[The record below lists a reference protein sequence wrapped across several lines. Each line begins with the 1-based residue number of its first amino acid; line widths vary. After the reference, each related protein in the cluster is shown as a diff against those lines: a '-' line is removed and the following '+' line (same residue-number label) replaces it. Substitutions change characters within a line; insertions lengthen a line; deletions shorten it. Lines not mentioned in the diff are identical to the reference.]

1 MPAIQIHE
9 DAQPWRDRRR
19 EGAGLSRGAAS
30 IPLRFWHSRSVRW
43 QVLATFIIIN
53 ILAVAATSVIVIF
66 NAKRATE
73 VEIAA
78 SITVAERVV
87 RAGID
92 ELSRTTP
99 GGIMLE
105 DLVMRIGPMRHVRLL
120 ITTPG
125 GRPIWQAHPTSETL
139 DQNEHAAPAWFA
151 AMIRVDDL
159 SREIPVTSS
168 GSRIGTVLVLGEPR
182 DEIAEVWADMSGLA
196 AVAGLVDLSVIL
208 VLYFAFGRVLTP
220 LSALSDGLRQLEL
233 GHFRHRL
240 IEPAP
245 QELADLARRFNALA
259 GSLALARDENLKLH
273 HRLITAEDHERRLI
287 ARELH
292 DELGP
297 CLFGLKANMG
307 SLDRLAD
314 DLPSGKSG
322 RMRERLATL
331 VGIVDRM
338 QTANRRLLRRLRP
351 AALGEIALADALAA
365 LVSEL
370 AQNDGAP
377 RIELQCSGLAESYGE
392 CADLTIYRCVQEGV
406 TNALRHAQAKVLRL
420 TIDEC
425 KTLGVLQL
433 ELLDDGCGID
443 PDLAPGM
450 GLTGM
455 RERVEALGGT
465 FTISAATSGGTRV
478 GVSLPLELAG
488 RAKS

>member
-1 MPAIQIHE
+1 MPAIQIHD
-9 DAQPWRDRRR
+9 DAQPWRDGRRG
-19 EGAGLSRGAAS
+19 GAGLSRAAAS

-43 QVLATFIIIN
+43 QVLVTFIIIN

-78 SITVAERVV
+78 SIAVAERVV

-92 ELSRTTP
+92 ELSRTMP

-125 GRPIWQAHPTSETL
+125 GRPIWQAHASSDAL
-139 DQNEHAAPAWFA
+139 GQNEHAAPAWFA

-159 SREIPVTSS
+159 SREIPITSS

-259 GSLALARDENLKLH
+259 GSLALARDENLELH
-273 HRLITAEDHERRLI
+273 HRLITAEDQERRLI

-307 SLDRLAD
+307 SLDRMAD

-331 VGIVDRM
+331 V
-338 QTANRRLLRRLRP
+338 
-351 AALGEIALADALAA
+351 
-365 LVSEL
+365 
-370 AQNDGAP
+370 
-377 RIELQCSGLAESYGE
+377 
-392 CADLTIYRCVQEGV
+392 
-406 TNALRHAQAKVLRL
+406 
-420 TIDEC
+420 
-425 KTLGVLQL
+425 
-433 ELLDDGCGID
+433 
-443 PDLAPGM
+443 
-450 GLTGM
+450 
-455 RERVEALGGT
+455 
-465 FTISAATSGGTRV
+465 
-478 GVSLPLELAG
+478 
-488 RAKS
+488 